1 MPEHLW
7 QGWAIT
13 HQVGHVM
20 DILPTLA
27 ELAGTRCPEK
37 RQGKPLIPVEGR
49 SLVPVLKGGTRRD
62 RESLYWY
69 GPHTGAG
76 AVRRGRW
83 KLVSAGAGKAWEL
96 YDMVKDGT
104 ETDNLAGQ
112 QPQPAGELGKAWFA
126 WAGRTGVTGKMPP
139 RRAVTIKG
147 RD

>member
-62 RESLYWY
+62 RESLYRTARTP
-69 GPHTGAG
+69 GPVEARLG
-76 AVRRGRW
+76 RRG
-83 KLVSAGAGKAWEL
+83 
-96 YDMVKDGT
+96 
-104 ETDNLAGQ
+104 
-112 QPQPAGELGKAWFA
+112 
-126 WAGRTGVTGKMPP
+126 
-139 RRAVTIKG
+139 
-147 RD
+147 